1 MDFHKGLICSVV
13 IEFSPNLHTFT
24 ISSFFFSLQGI
35 PPPPLKMTAVNEWAR
50 DFFPTS
56 LHQMLGLSRETAFCS
71 SSRVAR
77 LKIGFLIIGGT
88 VQEESLSLV
97 RRGCFVARVAGGVS

>member
-24 ISSFFFSLQGI
+24 ISSFFFFFARNF
-35 PPPPLKMTAVNEWAR
+35 PPLKMTAVNEWAR
-50 DFFPTS
+50 AFFPTS
-56 LHQMLGLSRETAFCS
+56 LNQMLGLSRETAFCS